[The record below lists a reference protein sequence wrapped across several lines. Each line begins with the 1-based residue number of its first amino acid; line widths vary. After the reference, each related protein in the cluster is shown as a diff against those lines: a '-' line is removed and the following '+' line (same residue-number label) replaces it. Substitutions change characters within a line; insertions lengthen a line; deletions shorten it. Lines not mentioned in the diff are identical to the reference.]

1 METIYTHKT
10 FLTVTQRESTTVI
23 QPLPT
28 GKVTVVTAQGG
39 LPGPKGDQGDQGIPG
54 MDGAAQIPPS
64 LDGGN
69 F

>member
-10 FLTVTQRESTTVI
+10 TLVVTQRQSTTLI
-23 QPLPT
+23 EALPT
-28 GKVTVVTAQGG
+28 GKVTVLTAQGG
-39 LPGPKGDQGDQGIPG
+39 LPGPKGEQGDQGIPG
-54 MDGAAQIPPS
+54 QDGAAQIPPV